1 VTLLETLA
9 GEPARQIDVE
19 NRTPAPAGDPL
30 EPHSISTTVTR
41 VADVA
46 VEKAAHPLAYLVRS
60 LAGGAMVAF
69 GVVLA
74 LSVSAGIQSPG
85 LASLVMGL
93 AFGFSFVLILV
104 SSMSLITADMAA
116 GLIAVLQKRM
126 TIGSYLRLLAIGWTG
141 NIVGVLVF
149 VAVAAL
155 AGGPYLMKPFLDH
168 AAAVGVAKSGATTLS
183 AILLAVLCTWFL
195 QTAMFMYFK
204 ARSEVARMSFAF
216 YGPFAFVVGGTQHV
230 IANAGFIGLP
240 LLIGAFHPEA
250 ALGVAQQ
257 LSWGLGGHG
266 LMRNFITTTIG
277 NFIGGTL
284 FVAAPFY
291 LIGHLQDRAAGEPR
305 RAIHNA

>member
-1 VTLLETLA
+1 MTVLETRA
-9 GEPARQIDVE
+9 GEPTRQIGVE
-19 NRTPAPAGDPL
+19 DRTPAPAGDPL
-30 EPHSISTTVTR
+30 EPHSISTMLTR
-41 VADVA
+41 VANVA

-126 TIGSYLRLLAIGWTG
+126 RIGSYLRLLAIGWTG

-155 AGGPYLMKPFLDH
+155 AGGPYLLKPFLDR
-168 AAAVGVAKSGATTLS
+168 AAAVAVAKSGGSAMS

-240 LLIGAFHPEA
+240 LLIGVFYPEA

-257 LSWGLGGHG
+257 LSWGLGGNG
-266 LMRNFITTTIG
+266 LMRNFIMTTIG

-284 FVAAPFY
+284 FVAGPFY
-291 LIGHLQDRAAGEPR
+291 LIGYLQDRAAREPTD
-305 RAIHNA
+305 